1 MISLP
6 IRINLLDEIAQVLVI
21 DSPDVADPAVRVG
34 LLALLA
40 EREGEGAVDI
50 GEDDFFVIVVLVFL

>member
-1 MISLP
+1 MQLEY
-6 IRINLLDEIAQVLVI
+6 NFLDEIAQILVI

-50 GEDDFFVIVVLVFL
+50 GEDDLFVIVVLVFL

>member
-1 MISLP
+1 MQLED
-6 IRINLLDEIAQVLVI
+6 NLLDEIAQVLVI

>member
-1 MISLP
+1 MQLEY
-6 IRINLLDEIAQVLVI
+6 NFLDEIAQILVI
-21 DSPDVADPAVRVG
+21 DSPDVADPAVRVW
-34 LLALLA
+34 LLPLLA